1 MRPPNLTPTQR
12 QTIVCF
18 LLGRSDNGE
27 ISGGDISA
35 AVAKYERHRSTISRL
50 WELHK
55 KTRTEENRLGN
66 LASGLIGNCGR
77 KAIDTDELRLQILKI
92 PLSRRMT
99 IKSLAAALGVSTTVI
114 RRLLKEGAF
123 RRHSSNVKPALTEEN
138 RLARVQFALSHT
150 TSEVVRWYS
159 PTYEEE
165 PVRQRQS
172 KRFISKTMFIAAVAR
187 PRYDAHRKQAFDGK
201 IGIWAF
207 AEEYEAKRT
216 SKNRPKGTIV
226 LRNVE
231 SVDREAYKAT
241 LIGDIIPAIKAK
253 WPRSGKKRTIYIQQ
267 DNAKP
272 HVSVDDPDI
281 MAAGRS
287 GGWDIRMRCQ
297 PPNSPDLNVLDLGYF
312 RSIQSLQYQTECR
325 GVEALLDAVNGAFSA
340 MKADTLNKIFMTL
353 QTCMECIIRANGG
366 NNYKTPHRGKDAL
379 KKAGQLPVSFA
390 CSAEVY
396 DQGVKFVRAALEAKK
411 AQEKKAA
418 LEARSKK

>member
-12 QTIVCF
+12 ETIVCF
-18 LLGRSDNGE
+18 LLDRSDNGE

-66 LASGLIGNCGR
+66 LASGLIGSCGR
-77 KAIDTDELRLQILKI
+77 KAIDTDELRLQIRKI

-150 TSEVVRWYS
+150 TRKRGGEMVFADMFDVVHIDEKRFNEDTDRKCY
-159 PTYEEE
+159 YLDANEEE

-172 KRFISKTMFIAAVAR
+172 KRFICKTMFIAAVAR
-187 PRYDAHRKQAFDGK
+187 PRYDAHRKQAFDGT

-207 AEEYEAKRT
+207 AED
-216 SKNRPKGTIV
+216 
-226 LRNVE
+226 
-231 SVDREAYKAT
+231 VDREAYKAT

-325 GVEALLDAVNGAFSA
+325 GVEALLDAVNSAFSA

-379 KKAGQLPVSFA
+379 KKPASYQCRSL
-390 CSAEVY
+390 
-396 DQGVKFVRAALEAKK
+396 ALQKSMIK
-411 AQEKKAA
+411 A
-418 LEARSKK
+418 

>member
-35 AVAKYERHRSTISRL
+35 AVAKYGRHRSTISRL

-77 KAIDTDELRLQILKI
+77 KAIDTDELRLQIRKI

-99 IKSLAAALGVSTTVI
+99 IKSLAAALGVSTKVV

-138 RLARVQFALSHT
+138 RLAH
-150 TSEVVRWYS
+150 
-159 PTYEEE
+159 
-165 PVRQRQS
+165 
-172 KRFISKTMFIAAVAR
+172 
-187 PRYDAHRKQAFDGK
+187 
-201 IGIWAF
+201 
-207 AEEYEAKRT
+207 
-216 SKNRPKGTIV
+216 
-226 LRNVE
+226 
-231 SVDREAYKAT
+231 REAYKAT

-325 GVEALLDAVNGAFSA
+325 GVEALLDAVNSAFSA

-411 AQEKKAA
+411 DQEKKAA

>member
-18 LLGRSDNGE
+18 LLDRSDNGE

-77 KAIDTDELRLQILKI
+77 KAIDTDELRLQIRKI

-150 TSEVVRWYS
+150 TRKRGGEMVFADMFDVVHIDEKWFNEDTDRKCY
-159 PTYEEE
+159 YLDADEEE

-312 RSIQSLQYQTECR
+312 RSIQSLQYQTEWKR
-325 GVEALLDAVNGAFSA
+325 YS
-340 MKADTLNKIFMTL
+340 
-353 QTCMECIIRANGG
+353 
-366 NNYKTPHRGKDAL
+366 TP
-379 KKAGQLPVSFA
+379 
-390 CSAEVY
+390 
-396 DQGVKFVRAALEAKK
+396 
-411 AQEKKAA
+411 
-418 LEARSKK
+418 